1 MFVITSKKDEIMSK
15 LIGIMF
21 VVFGSLMLIWGSF
34 TYTKKVKIVDAGD
47 LHITADK
54 QETINWPPYLG
65 GIFLISG
72 ILILINLKKS

>member
-34 TYTKKVKIVDAGD
+34 TYTKKVKVVDTGD
-47 LHITADK
+47 LHITAD
-54 QETINWPPYLG
+54 
-65 GIFLISG
+65 
-72 ILILINLKKS
+72 